1 MALQLREQKTQKIA
15 LAVMLGCALLYVYFL
30 TNLFPFTYRAGAAE
44 LRDLSGR
51 YEALNRDLIKAKQ
64 TIHSLA
70 YLEKEHEMLTGRW
83 EMAQRLL
90 PDEDETASLLRAMTL
105 LGEQSG
111 VEFLLFRPGSAH
123 PVQYYTE
130 HPVDVKVAGGYHDV
144 GAFLGEV
151 ANMERI
157 VTVGGLKIESADE
170 KDAATDASAVAA
182 FTATTYTLGG
192 TGVPPEEGEE
202 IGGKKGAT
210 KGKSAAKEVTR
221 KLKAKQRGGSSDE

>member
-1 MALQLREQKTQKIA
+1 MALQLREPKTQKIA
-15 LAVMLGCALLYVYFL
+15 LATIIGSAILYVYFM
-30 TNLFPFTYRAGAAE
+30 TTLFPFTYRASAAE
-44 LRDLSGR
+44 LRQLTDR
-51 YEALNRDLIKAKQ
+51 YETLNRDLIKAKQ

-90 PDEDETASLLRAMTL
+90 PDEDEKASLLRAMTL

-130 HPVDVKVAGGYHDV
+130 HPVEVKVAGGYHEV

-157 VTVGGLKIESADE
+157 VTVGGLKIEGANQNE
-170 KDAATDASAVAA
+170 EMTDASAIAS

-192 TGVPPEEGEE
+192 TGVPPEEAADDK
-202 IGGKKGAT
+202 GGSSGKG
-210 KGKSAAKEVTR
+210 GAKEVAR